1 MKILQKLNFIF
12 LKGTN
17 MKKLFIIFWLFAT
30 MLYCQVPLTLQGQS
44 FLTLNNSLSLEQ
56 AKIQCK
62 QLATINAIETHL
74 LTLNPNL
81 ELNNV
86 VIECILG
93 NLFNVNVVEEEIS
106 DVDLYRR
113 VIISTNSQ
121 YITMCI
127 PN

>member
-1 MKILQKLNFIF
+1 
-12 LKGTN
+12 
-17 MKKLFIIFWLFAT
+17 MKKLFIIFWLFGT
-30 MLYCQVPLTLQGQS
+30 ILYCQTPLTLQGQA
-44 FLTLNNSLSLEQ
+44 FLNLNNSLSLEQ
-56 AKIQCK
+56 AQIQCK

-86 VIECILG
+86 IIECILG
-93 NLFNVNVVEEEIS
+93 NLFNVNIVEEEIS